1 MKKKNERERER
12 ERERN
17 NFFCG
22 NWESY
27 TQNVRELQIYNK
39 KMRIR
44 RSKNK

>member
-12 ERERN
+12 EREIT
-17 NFFCG
+17 FFCG

-39 KMRIR
+39 RMRIR